1 MKNNKYHPGKIPLHV
16 DTLISLFRDSIYYK
30 LGIQIAQVFHRSK

>member
-1 MKNNKYHPGKIPLHV
+1 MKNNKYYPGKIHLHV

-30 LGIQIAQVFHRSK
+30 LRIQIAQVSQRSK